1 MKESKLKYKETGMIA
16 FTLAIIGSMVAAA
29 LVFGR
34 AGFSWAFAS
43 AQILMTTIHFVVLAR
58 TRNWIYVIPTSMY
71 GLWALTFLP
80 PLAAHPWH
88 DVFAVASAVFLAAFI
103 GVLFSKRIN
112 WRYREILELAARP
125 VEEAGDGFT
134 PRPFPSGPA
143 DFTRTD
149 ALGLARFLLK
159 HVVCYPIV
167 EPDRVIMVI
176 PRVMWTY
183 LLFLKRR
190 YDDATY
196 VALTDSGEVVVHIA
210 STDYRKFKKE
220 LTFDRICRSLGDVF
234 RKFLQLYQEGRRKE
248 IISMLNAL

>member
-80 PLAAHPWH
+80 P
-88 DVFAVASAVFLAAFI
+88 
-103 GVLFSKRIN
+103 FSKRIN